1 MSSRFTNVYFSILI
15 QNIHTYAMYS
25 FCTYQILYNNSIYIY
40 CIKQKFMLF
49 ELFWKKS

>member
-25 FCTYQILYNNSIYIY
+25 FCTYQILYNKSIYIY